1 MSTPTQWVVLRTAQ
15 FKPCHRQNTR
25 SEACLIERNVQ
36 GYSCYGLYQFSQFSM
51 NPLQIGDVR
60 NLLIHRD
67 PLLCRLVY
75 FLSFA
80 ACNIRLHPWN
90 WQDSCTLACLGSSVW
105 MFHMSDLTKAEKCL
119 ENLSGRDESHAHHPL
134 EEVGYGTSLSVFW
147 KRAGR
152 VPLLLFLGHIY
163 LFYLMYI
170 TVIVWCLELTMTW
183 LSSDHLKDFLR

>member
-1 MSTPTQWVVLRTAQ
+1 
-15 FKPCHRQNTR
+15 
-25 SEACLIERNVQ
+25 
-36 GYSCYGLYQFSQFSM
+36 
-51 NPLQIGDVR
+51 
-60 NLLIHRD
+60 
-67 PLLCRLVY
+67 
-75 FLSFA
+75 
-80 ACNIRLHPWN
+80 
-90 WQDSCTLACLGSSVW
+90 

-170 TVIVWCLELTMTW
+170 TVIV
-183 LSSDHLKDFLR
+183 

>member
-1 MSTPTQWVVLRTAQ
+1 MCKGIPATVYINFHSFRWIL
-15 FKPCHRQNTR
+15 FK
-25 SEACLIERNVQ
+25 SEMFGI
-36 GYSCYGLYQFSQFSM
+36 S
-51 NPLQIGDVR
+51 
-60 NLLIHRD
+60 
-67 PLLCRLVY
+67 CRLFY

-80 ACNIRLHPWN
+80 DVYPLTMGTGLARNPGNIRPHPWN

-170 TVIVWCLELTMTW
+170 TGIVWCLELTMTW

>member
-1 MSTPTQWVVLRTAQ
+1 MCKGIPATVYINFHSFRWILFKSEMFGISWFIVIPCFVVSFT
-15 FKPCHRQNTR
+15 
-25 SEACLIERNVQ
+25 
-36 GYSCYGLYQFSQFSM
+36 SC
-51 NPLQIGDVR
+51 
-60 NLLIHRD
+60 
-67 PLLCRLVY
+67 PLLTSTRFYPLTMGTG
-75 FLSFA
+75 LA
-80 ACNIRLHPWN
+80 RNPCNIRPHPWN